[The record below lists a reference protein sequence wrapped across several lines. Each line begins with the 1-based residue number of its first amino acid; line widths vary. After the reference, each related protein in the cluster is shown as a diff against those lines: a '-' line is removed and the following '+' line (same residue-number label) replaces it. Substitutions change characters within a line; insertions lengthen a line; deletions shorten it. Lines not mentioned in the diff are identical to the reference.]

1 MDKKIKRPFEA
12 AINNSVETAAEIII
26 KESEER
32 PVYDRIDIKLRL
44 TESGRPTWNEMYKLQ
59 SFYIHRMLLEIVDR
73 KSAILGKGGKTLII
87 NEALKAYLREDIE
100 NVKQ

>member
-1 MDKKIKRPFEA
+1 
-12 AINNSVETAAEIII
+12 
-26 KESEER
+26 
-32 PVYDRIDIKLRL
+32 
-44 TESGRPTWNEMYKLQ
+44 MYKLQ